1 MTGIDDGPPLP
12 KSLNQEVRAEGGYAY
27 GALGADIHVF
37 GDGSPLYLLFEHRQA
52 TSLDPQWLRAQP
64 SRLLDARAEVVDFT
78 GRDAELNEL
87 TTWRDARPRFAVRWL
102 HGEGGQGKTR
112 LAAQLAADAQRV
124 GWMAV
129 RASHRTDTHPPAA
142 GSQDLRPDRH
152 AGVLLLVDYADRWP
166 VSDLSWLFQNRLL
179 HQSVPTRVLLLARSA
194 GGWPAIQGKLHKLQ
208 QGIDTS
214 AQKLPPLPDV
224 GGHRDDMFTTARDC
238 FAQRYPEVTRPDAIA
253 PPGPL
258 RHPDFGLT
266 LAVQMAAL
274 VAVDA
279 EAHGRTAPADMAGLT
294 AYLLNR
300 EHENWRQLYENAE
313 AGLDF
318 RTSDTVMART
328 VFTAILTGSTHLQ
341 AAQSVLNELMPGEP
355 TERVL
360 TDHARCYPPTD
371 PAQANVLEPLL
382 PDRLAEDF
390 LSLLTPG
397 HDISSYEPDP
407 WATTVP
413 GRLLLDFTALV
424 NTAVGGI
431 VAALTDNDTN
441 SGDPGRWRSSEPG
454 QSAVAS
460 TGQRLSVAARAVTF
474 LASATDRWPHVGT
487 KVLYPLLKA
496 QPNIAVAAGSGALT
510 AIAGIEDVP
519 VEVLGA
525 VEQVLPDGRNTNL
538 DVGAAE
544 IVSALAARVF
554 PLVDDPVD
562 RADLHLEVSDRL
574 ASAGRP
580 AEALEHSRNAV
591 GISERLAAADRAT
604 HLATLARSVGT
615 HASNLAELGRFAE
628 AVVHTERAVG
638 LYEGLAE
645 NRPGERLSDLATAV
659 TNHALQLV
667 EVGRRAEA
675 LDVSRRAVA
684 LYEQLHVTDPARHR
698 DSLAT
703 ALANHASLLGQA
715 GFRAEA
721 ITLSQRA
728 LEVRETLAAADRAA
742 HLPGLAVSIHNHAV
756 RLAEHGR
763 QTEALACSE
772 RAVALREEL
781 VTANRAMYL
790 PYLGTSLV
798 NLAIRLAEAGRSGEA
813 LECSDRAVQAF
824 EELAAAER
832 AAHLTAFAKA
842 ITNHATRLAEND
854 RHDEALACSERA
866 LDLQKELCAGNRVA
880 HVPGWAVAMHNHAAL
895 LDRYGRHEEALSCSE
910 QAIQLSEEP
919 AFDAEGPVRQLALA
933 GMLYKHALRLG
944 RAGQP
949 AVALTFSQRALTLRE
964 ELNEASDPS
973 QQQELATW
981 LHNHAVWLADSGR
994 RAESFTVSERVV
1006 VLRATL
1012 ADAKPAAADAHLA
1025 ESLSN
1030 HAIRLAERGRHAEA
1044 SVESERALRMY
1055 EELAAAHPLT
1065 CLPGLAR
1072 ALANHGNRLATS
1084 GQREEALTCT
1094 ERACELFEEL
1104 VTTDRPTYL
1113 SELAVVVHN
1122 QVARLLEAGRYTD
1135 AHVPSQRSVE
1145 LCQELTDSYAGEHR
1159 PSLARGLRTFAAVR
1173 AMSGADLDA
1182 AVAASEQAMRLYR
1195 ELSVTDPAFL
1205 TELSLAVEIAE
1216 AAASR
1221 LHWQLRLGYELEEI
1235 YCIYADSQVDIT
1247 QGLPDNVVAHLKTRG
1262 SWVVGRLR
1270 EINLESSL
1278 IELFERTLDSLPT
1291 REALPTKESFMAWVM
1306 RRKHIRRTLE
1316 HLLGATREAVGRNG
1330 ARYYDCG
1337 VMLCRIRACAT
1348 IVRAHSTPPT
1358 EARADHGLA
1367 AEYRKEL
1374 VRVSEVLEQFITH
1387 SSHTRW
1393 RDPEKQDLD
1402 LRLDNLATYLASWR
1416 ANGANPDDNFFGQ
1429 VENVTYSARLGV
1441 SNQVEGESTR
1451 SQR

>member
-12 KSLNQEVRAEGGYAY
+12 ESLNQEVRAEGGYAY

-37 GDGSPLYLLFEHRQA
+37 GDGTPLYLLFEHRQA
-52 TSLDPQWLRAQP
+52 TSPDPQWLRAQP

-78 GRDAELNEL
+78 GRYAELNEL
-87 TTWRDARPRFAVRWL
+87 ATWRDARPRFAVRWL

-112 LAAQLAADAQRV
+112 LAAQLAADARRV

-129 RASHRTDTHPPAA
+129 RASHRMDTHPPAA
-142 GSQDLRPDRH
+142 GSQDLRPDGR

-208 QGIDTS
+208 QDIDTS

-279 EAHGRTAPADMAGLT
+279 EAHGRTAPANMVGLT

-360 TDHARCYPPTD
+360 TDHASCYPPTD

-397 HDISSYEPDP
+397 HDIGSYEPDP

-413 GRLLLDFTALV
+413 GRLLLDFTALL
-424 NTAVGGI
+424 NTAVRGI

-441 SGDPGRWRSSEPG
+441 SVDPDRWRSGEPG

-487 KVLYPLLKA
+487 EVLYPLLKA

-510 AIAGIEDVP
+510 AIADIKDVP

-525 VEQVLPDGRNTNL
+525 VEQALPDGRNTNL

-604 HLATLARSVGT
+604 HLPILARSVGT
-615 HASNLAELGRFAE
+615 YALTLAELGRSAE
-628 AVVHTERAVG
+628 AVVHTERTVA

-645 NRPGERLSDLATAV
+645 TSPGERLSDLATAV

-684 LYEQLHVTDPARHR
+684 LYEQLHATDPARHR
-698 DSLAT
+698 DSLAN

-721 ITLSQRA
+721 ITLSERA
-728 LEVRETLAAADRAA
+728 LEVREVLAAADRAA
-742 HLPGLAVSIHNHAV
+742 YLPGLAVSIHNHAV

-781 VTANRAMYL
+781 VAANRAMYL

-832 AAHLTAFAKA
+832 AAHLAAFAKA

-866 LDLQKELCAGNRVA
+866 LHLQKELCAGNRVA
-880 HVPGWAVAMHNHAAL
+880 HVPEWAAAMHNHAAL
-895 LDRYGRHEEALSCSE
+895 LDRYGRHEEALICSE

-919 AFDAEGPVRQLALA
+919 AVDAEGPVRQLALA
-933 GMLYKHALRLG
+933 GTLYKHALRLG

-964 ELNEASDPS
+964 ELNDASDPS
-973 QQQELATW
+973 QQRELATW

-1006 VLRATL
+1006 ALRATL
-1012 ADAKPAAADAHLA
+1012 ADPKPTAADAHLA

-1044 SVESERALRMY
+1044 VVESERALRMY

-1072 ALANHGNRLATS
+1072 ALTNHGNRLATS

-1094 ERACELFEEL
+1094 ERACELFESL

-1113 SELAVVVHN
+1113 SEFAVVVHN
-1122 QVARLLEAGRYTD
+1122 QVARLLEVGRYTD

-1145 LCQELTDSYAGEHR
+1145 LCQELADSHAGER
-1159 PSLARGLRTFAAVR
+1159 PSLARSLRTFAAVR
-1173 AMSGADLDA
+1173 AMSGADLEA
-1182 AVAASEQAMRLYR
+1182 AVPAGEQAMRLYR
-1195 ELSVTDPAFL
+1195 EFAVTDPAFR
-1205 TELSLAVEIAE
+1205 TELSLAAEIVEAV
-1216 AAASR
+1216 ASR
-1221 LHWQLRLGYELEEI
+1221 LHWQLHLGYELEEI

-1247 QGLPDNVVAHLKTRG
+1247 QDLPDNVVAHMKTRG

-1270 EINLESSL
+1270 EINVESSL
-1278 IELFERTLDSLPT
+1278 IELFERALDSLPT
-1291 REALPTKESFMAWVM
+1291 RENLPTKESLIAWAM
-1306 RRKHIRRTLE
+1306 RRRRIRRTLE
-1316 HLLGATREAVGRNG
+1316 HLLEATREAVGGNG

-1358 EARADHGLA
+1358 EVRADHGLA

-1374 VRVSEVLEQFITH
+1374 VRVSEVLEQFVTH
-1387 SSHTRW
+1387 ASHTRR

-1402 LRLDNLATYLASWR
+1402 LRLDNLAAYLASWR
-1416 ANGANPDDNFFGQ
+1416 ADGANLDDNFFEQ
-1429 VENVTYSARLGV
+1429 VEDVTYSAGLGV
-1441 SNQVEGESTR
+1441 SGQVERASTR
-1451 SQR
+1451 PQR